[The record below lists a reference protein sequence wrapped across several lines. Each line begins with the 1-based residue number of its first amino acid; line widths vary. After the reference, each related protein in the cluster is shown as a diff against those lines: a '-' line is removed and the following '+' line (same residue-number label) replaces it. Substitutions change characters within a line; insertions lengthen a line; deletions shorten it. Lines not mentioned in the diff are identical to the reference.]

1 VQAVVGVL
9 AGSMVAI
16 VVPSRVREDQVPK
29 RTVRKHDPTRGA
41 KARGCYLLLTGGR
54 AAGQLLLNVAVGR
67 VSAVVAVVA
76 GIAMTGTTRT
86 RLGF

>member
-1 VQAVVGVL
+1 
-9 AGSMVAI
+9 M
-16 VVPSRVREDQVPK
+16 
-29 RTVRKHDPTRGA
+29 RKHDWTRGA
-41 KARGCYLLLTGGR
+41 ETRGCYLLLAGGR